1 MDSDRINIA
10 NKIIKF
16 QGELINN
23 FDNWVRTI
31 RAKEMERGAE
41 LVKESLLL
49 RNEITKLKAQY
60 EKLNKR
66 SGIILLKN

>member
-1 MDSDRINIA
+1 MDSDRINTA

-16 QGELINN
+16 QGELIDN
-23 FDNWVRTI
+23 FDEWVRAI
-31 RAKEMERGAE
+31 RVKDMERAAG
-41 LVKESLLL
+41 LVKQSLLL

-66 SGIILLKN
+66 SGLILLKN

>member
-10 NKIIKF
+10 NKIIKY
-16 QGELINN
+16 QSELIDN
-23 FDNWVRTI
+23 FDEWVRAI
-31 RAKEMERGAE
+31 RAKNMEKAAG
-41 LVKESLLL
+41 LVKQSLLL
-49 RNEITKLKAQY
+49 RNEITKLKTQY